1 MKVIEIENGMY
12 AVTVDKKPS
21 LIYRPS
27 KGTKEHAENFLK
39 VQKAML
45 HILAAQTLL
54 KSIGCSMDSMSIGHA
69 ALDIVESFD
78 DWHGSYDWRA

>member
-1 MKVIEIENGMY
+1 MKVIEIENGVY

-21 LIYRPS
+21 FVYQLS
-27 KGTKEHAENFLK
+27 KGTKEHAENYLK

-54 KSIGCSMDSMSIGHA
+54 KSIGCSMDSMIIGHA

-78 DWHGSYDWRA
+78 DWYGRNDWRA